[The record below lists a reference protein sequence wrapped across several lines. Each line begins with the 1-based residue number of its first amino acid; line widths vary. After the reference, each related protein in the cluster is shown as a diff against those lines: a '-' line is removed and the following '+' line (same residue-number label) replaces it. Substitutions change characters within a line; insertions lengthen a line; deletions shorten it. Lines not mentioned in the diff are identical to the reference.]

1 MRLPRCGSNWSFAV
15 RASLVGLTILMG
27 ACTTDGQGHQS
38 ATSTAGAP
46 GAAGPAGSSSSA
58 TVADGSE
65 FFPGAA
71 QGVTKTRIWQL
82 TPAQYIT
89 TLRDA
94 LGVPIEL
101 PRLLPTAREDH
112 FLNDANALAVSEVY
126 FADLEED

>member
-1 MRLPRCGSNWSFAV
+1 MALLVMGGCTADSQGQP
-15 RASLVGLTILMG
+15 AS
-27 ACTTDGQGHQS
+27 S
-38 ATSTAGAP
+38 STAGTP
-46 GAAGPAGSSSSA
+46 GAAGPGGTSSSA
-58 TVADGSE
+58 SVVDGSE